1 MDIKVFN
8 LTSGVNETRF
18 LVQHRSCKSKCKF
31 SKSLFN
37 IKWKW
42 NHDECQ
48 CECKELDNW
57 GYCKKDC
64 MWNPSLCDCER
75 SKACKIDNYLDAKSY
90 SCEKRLITKLVSA
103 CEDEVL
109 NTTEASP
116 CVKLVTF
123 GKSNYLIHIILMI
136 II

>member
-8 LTSGVNETRF
+8 WTSGVNETRF

-31 SKSLFN
+31 NESLFN
-37 IKWKW
+37 LKRKW
-42 NHDECQ
+42 NHDEYQ

-57 GYCKKDC
+57 GYCKKDY
-64 MWNPSLCDCER
+64 MSNPSMCDCECN
-75 SKACKIDNYLDAKSY
+75 KACKIDNYLDAKSC
-90 SCEKRLITKLVSA
+90 SWEKHLITKLVSA

-116 CVKLVTF
+116 CVKIVIF
-123 GKSNYLIHIILMI
+123 GKSNYLIHIILLI